1 MDQNYG
7 ELLASLSSHAEG
19 LNAQHEQAVQQY
31 TPVVEGI
38 LATRV
43 RDVRSIEQT
52 LDRFLGS
59 PCHPGGFAWFKHRA
73 VGVAFNHTH
82 TLR

>member
-1 MDQNYG
+1 M
-7 ELLASLSSHAEG
+7 LFLSSTAEG
-19 LNAQHEQAVQQY
+19 LNAQHKHAVQEY

-38 LATRV
+38 PANRSK
-43 RDVRSIEQT
+43 DVRSSEQT
-52 LDRFLGS
+52 LDRFLDS
-59 PCHPGGFAWFKHRA
+59 ACHPGEFAWLKHRA